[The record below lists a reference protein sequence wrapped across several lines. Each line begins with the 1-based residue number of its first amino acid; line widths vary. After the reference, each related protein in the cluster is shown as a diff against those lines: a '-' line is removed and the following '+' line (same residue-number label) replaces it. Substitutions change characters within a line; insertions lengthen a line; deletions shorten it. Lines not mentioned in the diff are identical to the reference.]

1 MRALSGFSFIGI
13 HPSLG
18 LPSDGC
24 ITLVTSSVIFQRPRL
39 QIPTMGNRF
48 QCPNLAGNTNL
59 PSVVR
64 FKKFEWG
71 LDLLGSNAGFIT
83 DYYHV
88 TLDE

>member
-1 MRALSGFSFIGI
+1 
-13 HPSLG
+13 
-18 LPSDGC
+18 
-24 ITLVTSSVIFQRPRL
+24 
-39 QIPTMGNRF
+39 MGNRF

-59 PSVVR
+59 PSVAR

>member
-1 MRALSGFSFIGI
+1 MY
-13 HPSLG
+13 HPCDLIRH
-18 LPSDGC
+18 LPKAPPPN
-24 ITLVTSSVIFQRPRL
+24 TH
-39 QIPTMGNRF
+39 TMGNRF

-59 PSVVR
+59 PSVAR